1 MDGFF
6 DGFRLQ
12 HLPAGDVRL
21 RVRIGGDGPPLLLL
35 HGNPQTHAMWHR
47 VAPALARRFTVI
59 APDLRGYGG
68 SDKPPVTPD
77 ARHYTKRAMAADMRV
92 LMLTLGFSRFAVAAH
107 DRGARVAHRLALDAP
122 NAVERLVVMDIV
134 PTLHHFETADCRFA
148 LGYWHWF
155 FLAQPH
161 PWPERM
167 IRADI
172 EGWFRFQTSREPKDD
187 SFFHASARA
196 DYLAALHTAGT
207 IEAICEDYRAAA
219 GLDLAHDR
227 ESRAEGRRIA
237 CPLLV
242 LWGAKGKIG
251 QWYEP
256 LSVWQGYADGPVSG
270 GPITSGHYLPEEAP
284 EEVLA
289 ALLPFLGAGAEA
301 ARPDGSGDASD
312 HAERPQQRG

>member
-77 ARHYTKRAMAADMRV
+77 ARHYTKRAMAADMRA
-92 LMLTLGFSRFAVAAH
+92 LMHTLGFSRFAVAAH

-122 NAVERLVVMDIV
+122 EAVERLAVMDIV
-134 PTLHHFETADCRFA
+134 PTLHHFETADSRFA

-172 EGWFRFQTSREPKDD
+172 EGWFRFQSSREPKDD
-187 SFFHASARA
+187 SFFHAQARA
-196 DYLAALHTAGT
+196 DYLAALHTPGT

-219 GLDLAHDR
+219 GLDLEHDGA
-227 ESRAEGRRIA
+227 SRAGRPAHRLPAARAVGPRARSANGTSRCPSGRR
-237 CPLLV
+237 
-242 LWGAKGKIG
+242 
-251 QWYEP
+251 
-256 LSVWQGYADGPVSG
+256 YADGLVSG
-270 GPITSGHYLPEEAP
+270 GSIASGHYLPEEAP

-289 ALLPFLGAGAEA
+289 AVVPFLGGKPSAGT
-301 ARPDGSGDASD
+301 
-312 HAERPQQRG
+312 